1 MQYCSLRDWESKKF
15 DFELEFKGDTL
26 VQHGEENLPEL
37 GVKHTI
43 IETYL
48 KVK

>member
-1 MQYCSLRDWESKKF
+1 MRDWERKKF
-15 DFELEFKGDTL
+15 VFQLTLKGDTL
-26 VQHGEENLPEL
+26 VQTGEENLPEL

-43 IETYL
+43 VETYL